1 MAYASGKEVIIVNS
15 EVIAKCALDALVERR
30 RAAADGA
37 QKGCELLVLGSLLG
51 GRLHLLPGPETSRVD
66 FLQLRWRDRRLGMEW
81 SSAIDPN

>member
-1 MAYASGKEVIIVNS
+1 MAYASGKEVIIVDS
-15 EVIAKCALDALVERR
+15 EVIVKCALDALVERR

-51 GRLHLLPGPETSRVD
+51 GRLLLLPGPETGRVD